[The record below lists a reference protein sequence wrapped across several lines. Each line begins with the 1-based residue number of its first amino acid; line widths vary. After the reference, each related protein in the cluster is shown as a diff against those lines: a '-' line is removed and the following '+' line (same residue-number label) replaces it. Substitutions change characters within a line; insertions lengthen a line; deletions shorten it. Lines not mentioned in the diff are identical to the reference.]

1 MLSNGRQKGMT
12 LLHLLLIVV
21 PISIIL
27 IFFLKNLSDSRAE
40 QSDLAKKQKQEHMLN
55 DYKNSVTQLKDVYAR
70 WSDAM
75 KIANS
80 APRVALAN
88 HIKDLQEI
96 RRDAEKITVS
106 PCISDLK
113 SSLLLTM
120 DSFSDAFISFLAN
133 ESQEK
138 TDANYKNANE
148 VLGDYI
154 NNKIGLIS
162 TCKPDSVTSPAYK
175 DYIAL

>member
-1 MLSNGRQKGMT
+1 MLSNSHQKGLS
-12 LLHLLLIVV
+12 LLHLLFILV
-21 PISIIL
+21 PISIIV
-27 IFFLKNLSDSRAE
+27 IFTLKSLSDSRAE
-40 QSDLAKKQKQEHMLN
+40 QRDLDKKQKQEQMLN
-55 DYKNSVTQLKDVYAR
+55 DYKNSVLQLKDVYAR

-88 HIKDLQEI
+88 HIKDMQEI
-96 RRDAEKITVS
+96 RRDAEKINVP
-106 PCISDLK
+106 PCLYDLK

-120 DSFSDAFISFLAN
+120 DSFSDVFISFLAN

>member
-1 MLSNGRQKGMT
+1 MHNKT
-12 LLHLLLIVV
+12 VV
-21 PISIIL
+21 
-27 IFFLKNLSDSRAE
+27 
-40 QSDLAKKQKQEHMLN
+40 KQK
-55 DYKNSVTQLKDVYAR
+55 DR
-70 WSDAM
+70 FF
-75 KIANS
+75 I
-80 APRVALAN
+80 
-88 HIKDLQEI
+88 
-96 RRDAEKITVS
+96 
-106 PCISDLK
+106 
-113 SSLLLTM
+113 
-120 DSFSDAFISFLAN
+120 FISFLAN